1 MGIQKEEYVPIAD
14 ALLRSLT
21 RDLDIFESENHLFN
35 SDYLAAMQSKT
46 DEVRAKETGDAVL
59 VQQKQATQDLYV
71 LGNELNKPLKLLNLI
86 LDKSKVK
93 TSLASDVLKKIR
105 KRNFEGALLSLKS
118 LKQVVAAQS
127 ALLTANGMKADT
139 VEILENAF
147 DAITT
152 KSNVQT
158 AFQQQR
164 KAFTSA
170 NKGLYKELY
179 GYISEVANW
188 GKIIFQGEQKA
199 SEYTIENLIAMV
211 HVSKGNNGG
220 DASKEQTPSEE

>member
-1 MGIQKEEYVPIAD
+1 MQKEEYVPIAD

-21 RDLDIFESENHLFN
+21 RDSSLFEAENHLFN
-35 SDYLAAMQSKT
+35 PDYLAAMQSKT
-46 DEVRAKETGDAVL
+46 DEVRAKETGDAIL

-71 LGNELNKPLKLLNLI
+71 LGNELNKPMKFLNLV
-86 LDKSKVK
+86 LKKSDVK

-105 KRNFEGALLSLKS
+105 KRNFEGVLLNLKS
-118 LKQVVAAQS
+118 LKQVVSAQS
-127 ALLTANGMKADT
+127 ALLVSNGMKENTA
-139 VEILENAF
+139 EILENAF
-147 DAITT
+147 DAITV
-152 KSNVQT
+152 KSNEQT

-179 GYISEVANW
+179 AYVSEVANW

-199 SEYTIENLIAMV
+199 AEYTIDNLIAMV
-211 HVSKGNNGG
+211 HTSRGSSGEG
-220 DASKEQTPSEE
+220 ISEEKAPS